1 MDHNKIRELLRRPID
16 LKNRNGLKNRDFTVL
31 SHNCNGGVVLHDL
44 GQQFRSPTVNLFMK
58 ADDYIKFLERL
69 EHYLGCSEMS
79 EVHEEGVEYPICLL
93 DDIRLYCVHYKSFEE
108 ARDKWFQRC
117 KRVNL
122 QNLYVMFSQRDG
134 CTKEHIRRFSE
145 LPYKHKV
152 VFTAEPMPEFDCA
165 FWDPCFPVADG
176 EVGTLTDYP
185 SRWSGR
191 RYIDAFDYVSF
202 FNER

>member
-176 EVGTLTDYP
+176 WVGTLTDYP

>member
-1 MDHNKIRELLRRPID
+1 MDHNKIRELLRRHID
-16 LKNRNGLKNRDFTVL
+16 LRNRRELTNKDFTVL

-44 GQQFRSPTVNLFMK
+44 GQQFRSPTINLFMK
-58 ADDYIKFLERL
+58 ADDYLKFLENL

-165 FWDPCFPVADG
+165 FWDPCFPVAGG

>member
-1 MDHNKIRELLRRPID
+1 MDHNKIRELLRRHVD
-16 LKNRNGLKNRDFTVL
+16 LKNRRELTNRDFTVL

-44 GQQFRSPTVNLFMK
+44 GQQFKSPTINLFMK
-58 ADDYIKFLERL
+58 ADDYLKFLENL
-69 EHYLGCSEMS
+69 EHYLNCSVMN
-79 EVHEEGVEYPICLL
+79 
-93 DDIRLYCVHYKSFEE
+93 E

-152 VFTAEPMPEFDCA
+152 VFTAEPMPEFDCT